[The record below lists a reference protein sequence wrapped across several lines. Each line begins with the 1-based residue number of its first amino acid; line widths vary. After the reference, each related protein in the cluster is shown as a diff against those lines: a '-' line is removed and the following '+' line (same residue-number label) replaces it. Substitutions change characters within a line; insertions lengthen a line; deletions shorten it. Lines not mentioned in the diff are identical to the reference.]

1 MTLPFAKKDGAQ
13 SGAPEV
19 IPAAANKLA
28 LVCAKSGLDEC
39 YPVLIM
45 ANAARMTGMEV
56 SVFFTFYGLDVVTK
70 GKVDKLWVNMVGN
83 PSTPMPPF
91 LMGLPGMEVMA
102 TSMMK
107 KKMAEL
113 DLPPPHEMVEI
124 LAASG
129 CTLYGCELAMR
140 MFDRTI
146 EDLLPQVD
154 SVITATDFFELA
166 RGAQNRL
173 RLSSLQSARIN
184 ARNMSKVS
192 ACSPPPRALA
202 GSG

>member
-1 MTLPFAKKDGAQ
+1 MSLPFAKNPADA
-13 SGAPEV
+13 STAA
-19 IPAAANKLA
+19 PAAAPGVTSKLA
-28 LVCAKSGLDEC
+28 LVCAKSGLDES

-70 GKVDKLWVNMVGN
+70 DKVDKLWVNMVGN

-91 LMGLPGMEVMA
+91 VMGLPGMEVMA

-113 DLPPPHEMVEI
+113 DLPPPREMVEM

-129 CTLYGCELAMR
+129 CKLYGCELAMR
-140 MFDRTI
+140 MFDRTDD
-146 EDLLPQVD
+146 DLMPEVD

-166 RGAQNRL
+166 QGAQ
-173 RLSSLQSARIN
+173 I
-184 ARNMSKVS
+184 VFV
-192 ACSPPPRALA
+192 
-202 GSG
+202 

>member
-1 MTLPFAKKDGAQ
+1 MPLPFAQNAAAA
-13 SGAPEV
+13 APA
-19 IPAAANKLA
+19 PAAASSNKIA
-28 LVCAKSGLDEC
+28 LICAKSGLDES

-83 PSTPMPPF
+83 ASTPMPPF
-91 LMGLPGMEVMA
+91 MMGLPGMELMA

-113 DLPPPHEMVEI
+113 ELPPPHEMVEM

-129 CTLYGCELAMR
+129 CELYACELAMR
-140 MFDRTI
+140 MFGRT
-146 EDLLPQVD
+146 EDDLLPEVN
-154 SVITATDFFELA
+154 SVITATDFFEMA
-166 RGAQNRL
+166 RGAQL
-173 RLSSLQSARIN
+173 
-184 ARNMSKVS
+184 VFV
-192 ACSPPPRALA
+192 
-202 GSG
+202 

>member
-1 MTLPFAKKDGAQ
+1 MTLPFARDPAT
-13 SGAPEV
+13 
-19 IPAAANKLA
+19 PAAAPTPAPATRKLS
-28 LVCAKSGLDEC
+28 LICAKSGLDES

-45 ANAARMTGMEV
+45 ANAARMTGIDV
-56 SVFFTFYGLDVVTK
+56 SIFFTFYGLDVVTE

-107 KKMAEL
+107 KKMTEL
-113 DLPPPHEMVEI
+113 ELPTPHEMVEM
-124 LAASG
+124 LEASG
-129 CTLYGCELAMR
+129 CRLYACELAMK
-140 MFDRTI
+140 MFGRTD

-166 RGAQNRL
+166 EGGQ
-173 RLSSLQSARIN
+173 I
-184 ARNMSKVS
+184 VFV
-192 ACSPPPRALA
+192 
-202 GSG
+202 

>member
-1 MTLPFAKKDGAQ
+1 MSLPFAQGPSD
-13 SGAPEV
+13 APAPA
-19 IPAAANKLA
+19 PAAGHTRKLA
-28 LVCAKSGLDEC
+28 LICAKSGLDEC

-45 ANAARMTGMEV
+45 ANAARMTGIEV

-70 GKVDKLWVNMVGN
+70 SKVDKLWVNMVGN

-91 LMGLPGMEVMA
+91 LMGLPGMELMA

-113 DLPPPHEMVEI
+113 ELPTPREMVEI

-140 MFDRTI
+140 MFDRTD
-146 EDLLPQVD
+146 EDLLPEVH

-166 RGAQNRL
+166 DGAQ
-173 RLSSLQSARIN
+173 I
-184 ARNMSKVS
+184 VFV
-192 ACSPPPRALA
+192 
-202 GSG
+202 